1 MNPWLSLAL
10 GLGVLTFGADLL
22 VRGGASLAL
31 RLGLTPLV
39 IGLTV
44 IAFGTSS
51 PELAVSL
58 QAATAGNGA
67 ISVGNVIGSNI
78 CNIALILGLCS
89 LITPVSTTRQ
99 VVRREVPL
107 MLVVTLLASGFLLNG
122 VVSRVEGVILCISLV
137 AYVAFTVWQAR
148 RDKAAEAAAAGDDL
162 PPKKSLPLSLVF
174 IVAGLAGLV
183 WGADRFVLGA
193 VTIAEAWGLSPVVI
207 GLTIVAVG
215 TSLPE
220 LATSLVAAIRKESDM
235 AVGNIVGSNVF
246 NLLCILGIT
255 AAISPIV
262 VPELSLIDLGVMV
275 IVSVALWPLAATGGR
290 INRWEG
296 VALLAAYAGYTAWL
310 VLQSGGQAS

>member
-44 IAFGTSS
+44 IAFGTSA

-58 QAATAGNGA
+58 KAALDGNGA

-89 LITPVSTTRQ
+89 LITPVQTTRQ
-99 VVRREVPL
+99 IVRREIPL
-107 MLVVTLLASGFLLNG
+107 MLAATALGVVFLLDG
-122 VVSRVEGVILCISLV
+122 MVSRVEGGIFVASLV
-137 AYVAFTVWQAR
+137 GYLVFTVWQAR
-148 RDKAAEAAAAGDDL
+148 RDAAAAAAALGDEL
-162 PPKKSLPLSLVF
+162 PPKKPLFVSIWF
-174 IVAGLAGLV
+174 IIGGLIGLV
-183 WGADRFVLGA
+183 WGADRFVTGA
-193 VTIAEAWGLSPVVI
+193 VLIAEAWGMNQIVI

-220 LATSLVAAIRKESDM
+220 LATSVMAAIRKESDM
-235 AVGNIVGSNVF
+235 AVGNIVGSNIF
-246 NLLCILGIT
+246 NLLCILGLT
-255 AAISPIV
+255 ALVRPIQNFSLSPVDLIV
-262 VPELSLIDLGVMV
+262 MGAVSL
-275 IVSVALWPLAATGGR
+275 ALWPLAASGGR
-290 INRWEG
+290 ISRTEG
-296 VALLAAYAGYTAWL
+296 GVLLAVYVGYTTWL
-310 VLQSGGQAS
+310 VMQAA